1 MYWLFI
7 NVFITEIHVS
17 ILSVCIIIHNN
28 NNMISMCGSANGN
41 ETIRSAGFIEING
54 IDLCPTK
61 INKNLKNISIVTFDH
76 ESP

>member
-1 MYWLFI
+1 
-7 NVFITEIHVS
+7 
-17 ILSVCIIIHNN
+17 
-28 NNMISMCGSANGN
+28 MISMCGSANGN